1 MDMKNILIPTDFSQA
16 SEYALQFCTQIDPH
30 KKSII
35 HLFHVV
41 EIDMNLT
48 EMELDVEAIDI
59 NYDINSIEREIH
71 DSVKKASLLL
81 KEQES
86 ILEHKGFNVQTH
98 IISGDPVGEILSFI
112 EQFNINLVIMGSHG
126 SRGINEVFIGSNAQK
141 INRLSPV
148 PVFTLKNEPQKG
160 KFENFV
166 FCSDFEEPESIENL
180 NRMAK
185 IIQFYDAQC
194 KLLYI
199 NTPNRFQSSL
209 HIIERI
215 EAITSKSNIKDY
227 EIEIF
232 NADWIEQGI
241 LEYAEHYQPDAI
253 AIGMHSY
260 SSLKKLFRNNITE
273 TVINHSST
281 PILSL
286 RLDPK

>member
-1 MDMKNILIPTDFSQA
+1 MKNILIPTDFST
-16 SEYALQFCTQIDPH
+16 SSDYALKFCEKVDRH

-48 EMELDVEAIDI
+48 EMELDIEAIDI

-71 DSVKKASLLL
+71 ESVKKASELLRDQSTSL
-81 KEQES
+81 KE
-86 ILEHKGFNVQTH
+86 KGFNIETH
-98 IISGDPVGEILSFI
+98 IISGDPVGEILSFT
-112 EQFNINLVIMGSHG
+112 EQLNIDLIIMGSHG

-148 PVFTLKNEPQKG
+148 PVFTIKNDPVDVDLKNI
-160 KFENFV
+160 V
-166 FCSDFEEPESIENL
+166 FCSDFQEPESIENL
-180 NRMAK
+180 DRMAE
-185 IIQFYDAQC
+185 IVEYYDASF

-199 NTPNRFQSSL
+199 NTPNRFKSSL
-209 HIIERI
+209 SIIKRI
-215 EAITSKSNIKDY
+215 EELTSKSKIKDF

-241 LEYAEHYQPDAI
+241 IEYAEHYNPGTI

-260 SSLKKLFRNNITE
+260 SGLKKLFRNNITE
-273 TVINHSST
+273 TVINHASA

-286 RLDPK
+286 RIREEQ